1 MPGETKRRAERRRK
15 MTVYYTHSADSSYA
29 DVIVA
34 VDGVAWDFAEG
45 LPGVEF
51 YDTPSDREADLIALI
66 KRWQDLGALEDI
78 FAETFDDCK
87 YPASEILTRFPDAK
101 ELK

>member
-1 MPGETKRRAERRRK
+1 MLTLSLPST
-15 MTVYYTHSADSSYA
+15 
-29 DVIVA
+29 
-34 VDGVAWDFAEG
+34 AWDFEEG
-45 LPGVEF
+45 LPGIEF
-51 YDTPSDREADLIALI
+51 YDTPSDRESDLISLL
-66 KRWQDLGALEDI
+66 KRWQDLGTLEDI